1 LNNPGNPKEEEVT
14 LPNDEELQVTRT
26 GQVSTSLNS
35 ETAFSLNSRDAQKRM
50 QKLEAAR
57 KNSPAYLPGILQSAK
72 EFSGY
77 LEPKETAAPWFAGR
91 IQRAGYVIEKYLLK
105 AEGNYMMPYI
115 VLKPE
120 APTQKAIL
128 YLNPEGKAAD
138 VQEGGDM
145 EWFVKNGVMVVAP
158 DLVGMGELGPG
169 EFKGDSYVDSVSYN
183 IWFAGILTGRSIV
196 GIQAGD
202 VVRIVNQLKKEGV
215 KEIYGLAKK
224 QLSPVLLHAA
234 AFDKDI
240 IKVALI
246 QPYSSYRAVVM
257 DKDYHAGFLH
267 STVAGSIGVYDLPDL
282 AASLAPKDLLI
293 AGVTDA
299 GGNSNNDAG
308 IVNDLSVIKA
318 AYRRTV
324 PNKLQIVSEGIV
336 SQLADQLKKWMGSVP
351 KQM

>member
-1 LNNPGNPKEEEVT
+1 
-14 LPNDEELQVTRT
+14 
-26 GQVSTSLNS
+26 
-35 ETAFSLNSRDAQKRM
+35 
-50 QKLEAAR
+50 
-57 KNSPAYLPGILQSAK
+57 
-72 EFSGY
+72 
-77 LEPKETAAPWFAGR
+77 
-91 IQRAGYVIEKYLLK
+91 
-105 AEGNYMMPYI
+105 
-115 VLKPE
+115 
-120 APTQKAIL
+120 
-128 YLNPEGKAAD
+128 
-138 VQEGGDM
+138 M

-158 DLVGMGELGPG
+158 DLVGLGELGPG

-202 VVRIVNQLKKEGV
+202 VVRIANQLKKEGV

-246 QPYSSYRAVVM
+246 HPYSSYRAIVM
-257 DKDYHAGFLH
+257 DKDYNADFLH

-299 GGNSNNDAG
+299 NGNSSNEAD
-308 IVNDLSVIKA
+308 ITNDLPVIKA
-318 AYRRTV
+318 TYQRNA
-324 PNKLQIVSEGIV
+324 PNKLQIVGEGTI
-336 SQLADQLKKWMGSVP
+336 SQLADQLKKWMETVP